1 MSASPESTA
10 LSNLGHKV
18 WGTVSSL
25 TKPAKC
31 CETGTG
37 FAYFP
42 FLPASDFFSF
52 ARVAG
57 TVMVLEQIQGPKNEV
72 LHSVHSQVSKVP
84 MSHFMWERISDI
96 LK

>member
-1 MSASPESTA
+1 M
-10 LSNLGHKV
+10 G
-18 WGTVSSL
+18 SSL
-25 TKPAKC
+25 TKPATC
-31 CETGTG
+31 CETGTE

-42 FLPASDFFSF
+42 FLPASESFFSF

-84 MSHFMWERISDI
+84 ESQYVS
-96 LK
+96 LYVGTNL

>member
-25 TKPAKC
+25 TKPATC
-31 CETGTG
+31 CETGTE

-42 FLPASDFFSF
+42 FLPASESFFSF

-84 MSHFMWERISDI
+84 ESQYVS
-96 LK
+96 LYVGTNL